1 MHENLV
7 AYFADNIA
15 KTFLKINENKITV
28 ERNIPIV
35 WDEYPFK
42 ILTIIAGRLLMAFSS
57 TKKDNDKGKSAKLT
71 LSKNPDNINIIK
83 KVKAERKK
91 IVFTNGCFDL
101 LHVGHIRY
109 LAQAKK
115 LGNFLIIGLNSDSSV
130 KELKGE
136 DRPINSFED
145 RATLLSAIKS
155 VDLVIMFE
163 EQTPE
168 NLIKDIVPDI
178 LVKGGD
184 YNIEDIV
191 GYQTVIQNG
200 GQVKTL
206 SFYDGYSSTNYI
218 NKIKKH

>member
-1 MHENLV
+1 MRFLLE
-7 AYFADNIA
+7 DNIEI
-15 KTFLKINENKITV
+15 INRI
-28 ERNIPIV
+28 
-35 WDEYPFK
+35 
-42 ILTIIAGRLLMAFSS
+42 
-57 TKKDNDKGKSAKLT
+57 
-71 LSKNPDNINIIK
+71 
-83 KVKAERKK
+83 KAERKK

-101 LHVGHIRY
+101 LHVGHVRY

-115 LGNFLIIGLNSDSSV
+115 LGDFLIIGLNSDSSV

-145 RATLLSAIKS
+145 RATLLSAIES
-155 VDLVIMFE
+155 VDSVIMFR

-191 GYQTVIQNG
+191 GYQTVMQNG

-218 NKIKKH
+218 NKIKKR

>member
-1 MHENLV
+1 MRFLHE
-7 AYFADNIA
+7 DNIEI
-15 KTFLKINENKITV
+15 INRI
-28 ERNIPIV
+28 
-35 WDEYPFK
+35 
-42 ILTIIAGRLLMAFSS
+42 
-57 TKKDNDKGKSAKLT
+57 
-71 LSKNPDNINIIK
+71 
-83 KVKAERKK
+83 KAERKK

-101 LHVGHIRY
+101 LHVGHVRY

-115 LGNFLIIGLNSDSSV
+115 LGDFLIIGLNSDSSV

-145 RATLLSAIKS
+145 RATLLSAIES
-155 VDLVIMFE
+155 VDSVIMFE

-191 GYQTVIQNG
+191 GYQTVMQNG

-218 NKIKKH
+218 NKIKKR

>member
-1 MHENLV
+1 MQFLLKN
-7 AYFADNIA
+7 NIEI
-15 KTFLKINENKITV
+15 INRI
-28 ERNIPIV
+28 
-35 WDEYPFK
+35 
-42 ILTIIAGRLLMAFSS
+42 
-57 TKKDNDKGKSAKLT
+57 
-71 LSKNPDNINIIK
+71 
-83 KVKAERKK
+83 KAERKK

-115 LGNFLIIGLNSDSSV
+115 LGDFLIIGLNSDSSV

-145 RATLLSAIKS
+145 RATLLSAIES
-155 VDLVIMFE
+155 VDSVIMFE

-191 GYQTVIQNG
+191 GYQTVMQNG

-218 NKIKKH
+218 NKIKKR

>member
-1 MHENLV
+1 MQ
-7 AYFADNIA
+7 
-15 KTFLKINENKITV
+15 FL
-28 ERNIPIV
+28 
-35 WDEYPFK
+35 FK
-42 ILTIIAGRLLMAFSS
+42 
-57 TKKDNDKGKSAKLT
+57 
-71 LSKNPDNINIIK
+71 DNINIIK
-83 KVKAERKK
+83 KIKAERKK

-109 LAQAKK
+109 LSQAKK
-115 LGNFLIIGLNSDSSV
+115 LGDFLIIGLNSDRSV
-130 KELKGE
+130 KKLKGK

-145 RATLLSAIKS
+145 RATLLSALNS
-155 VDLVIMFE
+155 VDLVIKFE

-168 NLIKDIVPDI
+168 NLIKDIVPDV

-191 GYQTVIQNG
+191 GYQIVIQNG

-218 NKIKKH
+218 DKINKR

>member
-1 MHENLV
+1 MQ
-7 AYFADNIA
+7 
-15 KTFLKINENKITV
+15 FLIK
-28 ERNIPIV
+28 
-35 WDEYPFK
+35 
-42 ILTIIAGRLLMAFSS
+42 
-57 TKKDNDKGKSAKLT
+57 
-71 LSKNPDNINIIK
+71 DNINIIK
-83 KVKAERKK
+83 KIKAERKK

-115 LGNFLIIGLNSDSSV
+115 LGDFLIIGLNSDSSV

-136 DRPINSFED
+136 DRPISSFED
-145 RATLLSAIKS
+145 RATLLSAIES
-155 VDLVIMFE
+155 VDSVIMFE

-191 GYQTVIQNG
+191 GYQTVMQNG

-218 NKIKKH
+218 NKIKKR

>member
-1 MHENLV
+1 MRFLLK
-7 AYFADNIA
+7 DNIEI
-15 KTFLKINENKITV
+15 INRI
-28 ERNIPIV
+28 
-35 WDEYPFK
+35 
-42 ILTIIAGRLLMAFSS
+42 
-57 TKKDNDKGKSAKLT
+57 
-71 LSKNPDNINIIK
+71 
-83 KVKAERKK
+83 KAERKK

-101 LHVGHIRY
+101 LHVGHVRY

-115 LGNFLIIGLNSDSSV
+115 LGDFLIIGLNSDNSV

-136 DRPINSFED
+136 DRPMNSFED
-145 RATLLSAIKS
+145 RATLLSAIES
-155 VDLVIMFE
+155 VDSVIMFE

-191 GYQTVIQNG
+191 GYKTVMQNG

-218 NKIKKH
+218 NKIKKR

>member
-1 MHENLV
+1 MQFLLK
-7 AYFADNIA
+7 DNIE
-15 KTFLKINENKITV
+15 IINKI
-28 ERNIPIV
+28 
-35 WDEYPFK
+35 
-42 ILTIIAGRLLMAFSS
+42 
-57 TKKDNDKGKSAKLT
+57 
-71 LSKNPDNINIIK
+71 
-83 KVKAERKK
+83 KANRKK

-109 LAQAKK
+109 LAQAKR
-115 LGNFLIIGLNSDSSV
+115 LGDFLIIGLNSDSSV

-145 RATLLSAIKS
+145 RATLLSAIES

-191 GYQTVIQNG
+191 GYQTVMQNG

-218 NKIKKH
+218 NKIKKR

>member
-1 MHENLV
+1 MQFLLK
-7 AYFADNIA
+7 DNIE
-15 KTFLKINENKITV
+15 I
-28 ERNIPIV
+28 
-35 WDEYPFK
+35 
-42 ILTIIAGRLLMAFSS
+42 
-57 TKKDNDKGKSAKLT
+57 
-71 LSKNPDNINIIK
+71 INII
-83 KVKAERKK
+83 KAERKK

-101 LHVGHIRY
+101 LHVGHTRY

-115 LGNFLIIGLNSDSSV
+115 LGDFLIIGLNSDSSV

-145 RATLLSAIKS
+145 RATLLAAIES

-191 GYQTVIQNG
+191 GYQTVMQNG

-218 NKIKKH
+218 NKIKKR

>member
-1 MHENLV
+1 MQFLLK
-7 AYFADNIA
+7 DNIEIINRI
-15 KTFLKINENKITV
+15 KT
-28 ERNIPIV
+28 
-35 WDEYPFK
+35 
-42 ILTIIAGRLLMAFSS
+42 
-57 TKKDNDKGKSAKLT
+57 
-71 LSKNPDNINIIK
+71 
-83 KVKAERKK
+83 ERKK

-115 LGNFLIIGLNSDSSV
+115 LGDFLIIGLNSDSSV
-130 KELKGE
+130 KELKGK

-145 RATLLSAIKS
+145 RATLLSAIES

-218 NKIKKH
+218 NKIKKR

>member
-1 MHENLV
+1 MQFLLK
-7 AYFADNIA
+7 DNIEIINRIKA
-15 KTFLKINENKITV
+15 K
-28 ERNIPIV
+28 
-35 WDEYPFK
+35 
-42 ILTIIAGRLLMAFSS
+42 
-57 TKKDNDKGKSAKLT
+57 
-71 LSKNPDNINIIK
+71 
-83 KVKAERKK
+83 RKK

-115 LGNFLIIGLNSDSSV
+115 LGDFLIIGLNSDSSV
-130 KELKGE
+130 KELKGK
-136 DRPINSFED
+136 DRPINSFDD
-145 RATLLSAIKS
+145 RATLLSAIES

-191 GYQTVIQNG
+191 GYQTVMQNG

-218 NKIKKH
+218 NKIKKR

>member
-1 MHENLV
+1 MRFLLK
-7 AYFADNIA
+7 DNIEI
-15 KTFLKINENKITV
+15 INRI
-28 ERNIPIV
+28 
-35 WDEYPFK
+35 
-42 ILTIIAGRLLMAFSS
+42 
-57 TKKDNDKGKSAKLT
+57 
-71 LSKNPDNINIIK
+71 
-83 KVKAERKK
+83 KAERKK

-101 LHVGHIRY
+101 LHVGHVRY

-115 LGNFLIIGLNSDSSV
+115 LGDFLIIGLNSDSSV

-145 RATLLSAIKS
+145 RATLLSAIES
-155 VDLVIMFE
+155 VDSVIMFE

-191 GYQTVIQNG
+191 GYQTVVQNG

-218 NKIKKH
+218 NKIKKR

>member
-1 MHENLV
+1 MRFLLK
-7 AYFADNIA
+7 DNIEI
-15 KTFLKINENKITV
+15 INRI
-28 ERNIPIV
+28 
-35 WDEYPFK
+35 
-42 ILTIIAGRLLMAFSS
+42 
-57 TKKDNDKGKSAKLT
+57 
-71 LSKNPDNINIIK
+71 
-83 KVKAERKK
+83 KAERKK

-101 LHVGHIRY
+101 LHVGHVRY

-115 LGNFLIIGLNSDSSV
+115 LGDFLIIGLNSDSSV

-145 RATLLSAIKS
+145 RATLLSAIES

-218 NKIKKH
+218 NKIKKR

>member
-1 MHENLV
+1 MRFLLK
-7 AYFADNIA
+7 DNIEI
-15 KTFLKINENKITV
+15 INRI
-28 ERNIPIV
+28 
-35 WDEYPFK
+35 
-42 ILTIIAGRLLMAFSS
+42 
-57 TKKDNDKGKSAKLT
+57 
-71 LSKNPDNINIIK
+71 
-83 KVKAERKK
+83 KAERKK

-115 LGNFLIIGLNSDSSV
+115 LGDFLIIGLNSDSSV

-145 RATLLSAIKS
+145 RATLLAAIES
-155 VDLVIMFE
+155 VDSVIMFE

-191 GYQTVIQNG
+191 GYQTVMQNG

-218 NKIKKH
+218 NKIKKR

>member
-1 MHENLV
+1 MRFLLE
-7 AYFADNIA
+7 DNIEIINRIKA
-15 KTFLKINENKITV
+15 K
-28 ERNIPIV
+28 
-35 WDEYPFK
+35 
-42 ILTIIAGRLLMAFSS
+42 
-57 TKKDNDKGKSAKLT
+57 
-71 LSKNPDNINIIK
+71 
-83 KVKAERKK
+83 RKK

-101 LHVGHIRY
+101 LHVGHVRY

-115 LGNFLIIGLNSDSSV
+115 LGDFLIIGLNSDSSV

-145 RATLLSAIKS
+145 RATLLSAIES
-155 VDLVIMFE
+155 VDSVIMFE

-191 GYQTVIQNG
+191 GYQTVMQNG

-206 SFYDGYSSTNYI
+206 SFYGGYSSTNYI
-218 NKIKKH
+218 NKIKKR

>member
-1 MHENLV
+1 MRFLLK
-7 AYFADNIA
+7 DNIEI
-15 KTFLKINENKITV
+15 INRI
-28 ERNIPIV
+28 
-35 WDEYPFK
+35 
-42 ILTIIAGRLLMAFSS
+42 
-57 TKKDNDKGKSAKLT
+57 
-71 LSKNPDNINIIK
+71 
-83 KVKAERKK
+83 KAERKK

-101 LHVGHIRY
+101 LHVGHVRY

-115 LGNFLIIGLNSDSSV
+115 LGDFLIIGLNSDSSV

-145 RATLLSAIKS
+145 RATLLSAIES
-155 VDLVIMFE
+155 VDSVIMFE

-184 YNIEDIV
+184 YNIKDIV
-191 GYQTVIQNG
+191 GYQTVMQNG

-218 NKIKKH
+218 NKIKKR

>member
-1 MHENLV
+1 MRFLLK
-7 AYFADNIA
+7 DNIEI
-15 KTFLKINENKITV
+15 INRI
-28 ERNIPIV
+28 
-35 WDEYPFK
+35 
-42 ILTIIAGRLLMAFSS
+42 
-57 TKKDNDKGKSAKLT
+57 
-71 LSKNPDNINIIK
+71 
-83 KVKAERKK
+83 KAERKK

-115 LGNFLIIGLNSDSSV
+115 LGDFLIIGLNSDSSV

-145 RATLLSAIKS
+145 RATLLSAIES
-155 VDLVIMFE
+155 VDTVIMFE

-191 GYQTVIQNG
+191 GYQTVMQNG

-218 NKIKKH
+218 NKIKKR

>member
-1 MHENLV
+1 MRFLLK
-7 AYFADNIA
+7 DNIEI
-15 KTFLKINENKITV
+15 INRI
-28 ERNIPIV
+28 
-35 WDEYPFK
+35 
-42 ILTIIAGRLLMAFSS
+42 
-57 TKKDNDKGKSAKLT
+57 
-71 LSKNPDNINIIK
+71 
-83 KVKAERKK
+83 KAERKK

-101 LHVGHIRY
+101 LHFGHVRY

-115 LGNFLIIGLNSDSSV
+115 LGDFLIIGLNSDSSV

-145 RATLLSAIKS
+145 RATLLSAIES

-218 NKIKKH
+218 NKIKKR

>member
-1 MHENLV
+1 MQFLLK
-7 AYFADNIA
+7 DNIEI
-15 KTFLKINENKITV
+15 INRI
-28 ERNIPIV
+28 
-35 WDEYPFK
+35 
-42 ILTIIAGRLLMAFSS
+42 
-57 TKKDNDKGKSAKLT
+57 
-71 LSKNPDNINIIK
+71 
-83 KVKAERKK
+83 KAERKK

-115 LGNFLIIGLNSDSSV
+115 LGDFLIIGLNSDSSV

-145 RATLLSAIKS
+145 RATLLSAIES
-155 VDLVIMFE
+155 VDSVIMFE

-168 NLIKDIVPDI
+168 NLIKNIVPDI

-191 GYQTVIQNG
+191 GYQTIIQNG

-218 NKIKKH
+218 NKIKKR

>member
-1 MHENLV
+1 MQFLLK
-7 AYFADNIA
+7 DNI
-15 KTFLKINENKITV
+15 KIINKI
-28 ERNIPIV
+28 
-35 WDEYPFK
+35 
-42 ILTIIAGRLLMAFSS
+42 
-57 TKKDNDKGKSAKLT
+57 
-71 LSKNPDNINIIK
+71 
-83 KVKAERKK
+83 KAERKK

-115 LGNFLIIGLNSDSSV
+115 LGDFLIIGLNSDSSV

-191 GYQTVIQNG
+191 GYQTVMQNG

-218 NKIKKH
+218 NKIKKTLA

>member
-1 MHENLV
+1 MRFLHE
-7 AYFADNIA
+7 DNIEI
-15 KTFLKINENKITV
+15 INRI
-28 ERNIPIV
+28 
-35 WDEYPFK
+35 
-42 ILTIIAGRLLMAFSS
+42 
-57 TKKDNDKGKSAKLT
+57 
-71 LSKNPDNINIIK
+71 
-83 KVKAERKK
+83 KAERKK

-101 LHVGHIRY
+101 LHVGHVRY

-115 LGNFLIIGLNSDSSV
+115 LGDFLIIGLNSDSSV

-145 RATLLSAIKS
+145 RATLLSAIES
-155 VDLVIMFE
+155 VDSVIMFE

-218 NKIKKH
+218 NKIKKR

>member
-1 MHENLV
+1 MQFLLK
-7 AYFADNIA
+7 DNIEI
-15 KTFLKINENKITV
+15 INRI
-28 ERNIPIV
+28 
-35 WDEYPFK
+35 
-42 ILTIIAGRLLMAFSS
+42 
-57 TKKDNDKGKSAKLT
+57 
-71 LSKNPDNINIIK
+71 
-83 KVKAERKK
+83 KAERKK

-109 LAQAKK
+109 LAQAKR
-115 LGNFLIIGLNSDSSV
+115 LGDFLIIGLNSDSSV

-145 RATLLSAIKS
+145 RATLLSAIES

-191 GYQTVIQNG
+191 GYHTVIQNG
-200 GQVKTL
+200 GKVKTL

-218 NKIKKH
+218 NKINKR

>member
-1 MHENLV
+1 MRFLLK
-7 AYFADNIA
+7 DNIEI
-15 KTFLKINENKITV
+15 INRI
-28 ERNIPIV
+28 
-35 WDEYPFK
+35 
-42 ILTIIAGRLLMAFSS
+42 
-57 TKKDNDKGKSAKLT
+57 
-71 LSKNPDNINIIK
+71 
-83 KVKAERKK
+83 KAERKK

-101 LHVGHIRY
+101 LHVGHVRY

-115 LGNFLIIGLNSDSSV
+115 LGDFLIIGLNSDSSV

-145 RATLLSAIKS
+145 RATLLSAIES

-191 GYQTVIQNG
+191 GYQTVMQNG

-206 SFYDGYSSTNYI
+206 SFYNGYSSTNYI
-218 NKIKKH
+218 NKIKKR

>member
-1 MHENLV
+1 MQFLLK
-7 AYFADNIA
+7 DNIEI
-15 KTFLKINENKITV
+15 IN
-28 ERNIPIV
+28 R
-35 WDEYPFK
+35 
-42 ILTIIAGRLLMAFSS
+42 
-57 TKKDNDKGKSAKLT
+57 
-71 LSKNPDNINIIK
+71 IK
-83 KVKAERKK
+83 ADRKK

-109 LAQAKK
+109 LAQAKR
-115 LGNFLIIGLNSDSSV
+115 LGDFLIIGLNSDSSV
-130 KELKGE
+130 KELKGK

-145 RATLLSAIKS
+145 RATLLSAIES

-206 SFYDGYSSTNYI
+206 SFYEGYSSTNYI
-218 NKIKKH
+218 NKIKKR

>member
-1 MHENLV
+1 MRFLLKEN
-7 AYFADNIA
+7 IEI
-15 KTFLKINENKITV
+15 INRI
-28 ERNIPIV
+28 
-35 WDEYPFK
+35 
-42 ILTIIAGRLLMAFSS
+42 
-57 TKKDNDKGKSAKLT
+57 
-71 LSKNPDNINIIK
+71 
-83 KVKAERKK
+83 KAERKK

-115 LGNFLIIGLNSDSSV
+115 LGDFLIIGLNSDSSV

-145 RATLLSAIKS
+145 RATLLSAIES
-155 VDLVIMFE
+155 VDSVIMFE

-168 NLIKDIVPDI
+168 NLIKDVVPDI

-218 NKIKKH
+218 NKIKKR

>member
-1 MHENLV
+1 MRFLLK
-7 AYFADNIA
+7 DNIEI
-15 KTFLKINENKITV
+15 INRI
-28 ERNIPIV
+28 
-35 WDEYPFK
+35 
-42 ILTIIAGRLLMAFSS
+42 
-57 TKKDNDKGKSAKLT
+57 
-71 LSKNPDNINIIK
+71 
-83 KVKAERKK
+83 KAERKK

-101 LHVGHIRY
+101 LHVGHVRY

-115 LGNFLIIGLNSDSSV
+115 LGDFLIIGLNSDSSV

-145 RATLLSAIKS
+145 RATLLSAIES

-191 GYQTVIQNG
+191 GYQTVVQNG

-218 NKIKKH
+218 NKIKKR

>member
-1 MHENLV
+1 MQFLLK
-7 AYFADNIA
+7 DNIEI
-15 KTFLKINENKITV
+15 IN
-28 ERNIPIV
+28 R
-35 WDEYPFK
+35 
-42 ILTIIAGRLLMAFSS
+42 
-57 TKKDNDKGKSAKLT
+57 
-71 LSKNPDNINIIK
+71 IK
-83 KVKAERKK
+83 ADRKK

-115 LGNFLIIGLNSDSSV
+115 LGDFLIIGLNSDSSV

-145 RATLLSAIKS
+145 RATLLSAIES

-191 GYQTVIQNG
+191 GYQIVIQNG

-218 NKIKKH
+218 NKIKKR

>member
-1 MHENLV
+1 MRFLLK
-7 AYFADNIA
+7 DNIEI
-15 KTFLKINENKITV
+15 INRI
-28 ERNIPIV
+28 
-35 WDEYPFK
+35 
-42 ILTIIAGRLLMAFSS
+42 
-57 TKKDNDKGKSAKLT
+57 
-71 LSKNPDNINIIK
+71 
-83 KVKAERKK
+83 KAERKK

-115 LGNFLIIGLNSDSSV
+115 LGDFLIIGLNSDSSV

-145 RATLLSAIKS
+145 RATLLSAIES

-191 GYQTVIQNG
+191 GYQTVMQNG

-218 NKIKKH
+218 NKIKKR

>member
-1 MHENLV
+1 MQFLLK
-7 AYFADNIA
+7 DNIEI
-15 KTFLKINENKITV
+15 INRI
-28 ERNIPIV
+28 
-35 WDEYPFK
+35 
-42 ILTIIAGRLLMAFSS
+42 
-57 TKKDNDKGKSAKLT
+57 
-71 LSKNPDNINIIK
+71 
-83 KVKAERKK
+83 KAERKK

-115 LGNFLIIGLNSDSSV
+115 LGDFLIIGLNSDSSV
-130 KELKGE
+130 KELKGK
-136 DRPINSFED
+136 DRPINSFDD
-145 RATLLSAIKS
+145 RATLLSAIES